1 MELFRTLLLLLVSIE
16 AHGSDKGKLCN
27 CFGMVELLQRLCVCV
42 CVCSSTSLLPVLE
55 EEEEGI
61 QESVVQVPTV
71 EVDLAGRRK

>member
-1 MELFRTLLLLLVSIE
+1 MQLFW
-16 AHGSDKGKLCN
+16 HGGIAAALS
-27 CFGMVELLQRLCVCV
+27 